1 MDKLTKHNSKRAML
15 VNQMNEAAGNYETA
29 SKRVEKARKVLAAV
43 EEAVA
48 DKEREIRAEVEA
60 LFNEK
65 MAEVNKGLNAAKSE
79 LGTALKMRAKFG
91 ETYVQARDQ
100 LAKCLPELPE
110 EEAVRVATERDQPGP
125 YDHEHPAL

>member
-1 MDKLTKHNSKRAML
+1 MTKLTKHNDKRTRL
-15 VNQMNEAAGNYETA
+15 VNQMNEAAGNYEAA

-65 MAEVNKGLNAAKSE
+65 MAEVNMGLNAAKSE
-79 LGTALKMRAKFG
+79 LGTAVKMRTEFA
-91 ETYVQARDQ
+91 ETYKLVREQ
-100 LAKCLPELPE
+100 LAKCLTELPE
-110 EEAVRVATERDQPGP
+110 EEALRVAGERDKPGN
-125 YDHEHPAL
+125 HKSAAR